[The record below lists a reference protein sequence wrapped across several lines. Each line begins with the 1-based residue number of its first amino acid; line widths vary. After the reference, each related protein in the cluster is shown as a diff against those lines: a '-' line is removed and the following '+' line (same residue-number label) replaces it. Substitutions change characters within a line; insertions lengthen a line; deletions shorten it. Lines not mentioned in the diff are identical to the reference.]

1 MLSHEAHHHGQ
12 ILMLAQ
18 QVGYRLPDEAVY
30 GTNSRSKPAL
40 QLPHASL
47 RLADLFYEILGVA

>member
-1 MLSHEAHHHGQ
+1 
-12 ILMLAQ
+12 MLAQ